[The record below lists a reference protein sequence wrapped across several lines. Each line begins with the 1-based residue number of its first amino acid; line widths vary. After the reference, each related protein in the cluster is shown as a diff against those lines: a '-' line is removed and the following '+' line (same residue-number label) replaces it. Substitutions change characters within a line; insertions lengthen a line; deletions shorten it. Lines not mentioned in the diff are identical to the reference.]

1 MPLLDLLNRRF
12 GKNSFTDYSRDDNQD
27 NDETVEI
34 SFKNSLPIDSLS
46 QDKCIDERM
55 VTFLKELSYDIA
67 LERSA
72 QIQYIIH
79 ANEIEGKDI
88 LIAEDLLIHADDEY
102 NHQKI
107 LSDRLNYLK
116 SKITTEVGEI
126 KTSDDAEEMLRQ
138 DLSGETTAI
147 ERYKIRIQQAKE
159 LGDEGTAHILMQILT
174 DEEHHEN
181 DLKTYLGV

>member
-12 GKNSFTDYSRDDNQD
+12 GRNSFTDYSRDNNQN
-27 NDETVEI
+27 NDDRIEV

-55 VTFLKELSYDIA
+55 ITFLKELSYDIA

-72 QIQYIIH
+72 EIQYIIH
-79 ANEIEGKDI
+79 ANEIKGKDI
-88 LIAEDLLIHADDEY
+88 LIAEELLVHADDEY

-126 KTSDDAEEMLRQ
+126 KTSDNAEEMLSQ
-138 DLSGETTAI
+138 DLSGETEAI
-147 ERYKIRIQQAKE
+147 RRYKERIQQAKE
-159 LGDEGTAHILMQILT
+159 LGDEGTALILMQILN

-181 DLKTYLGV
+181 DLKTYLGM